1 MGPAAV
7 PADPTELVS
16 RVRRLAASRSRVVVG
31 IAGAPGAGKST
42 LAAAVVAGYGPGA
55 VLVGMDGFHLA
66 QRVLDQAGTAPVKGA
81 PETFDAAG
89 YVALLERLAEP
100 ASDVV
105 YAPEF
110 RRDLEEPI
118 AGAVAVPPATRVVV
132 TEGNYLLLDEA
143 PWNRV
148 RALCT
153 EVWFLDVPDDE
164 RVDRLVRRHVRFGR
178 LPDEARD
185 RAVTGTD
192 GRNAGLVLASRG
204 RADLL
209 LITPTVTPAVGPT
222 RNPDEALGSAHRTG

>member
-1 MGPAAV
+1 MTGPVGSAAV
-7 PADPTELVS
+7 PADPTELAT
-16 RVRRLAASRSRVVVG
+16 RLRRLAAGSSRVVVG

-42 LAAAVVAGYGPGA
+42 LAAAVVSEFGPGA

-66 QRVLDQAGTAPVKGA
+66 QRVLDEAGTAPVKGA

-89 YVALLERLAEP
+89 YVALLERLARP
-100 ASDVV
+100 APGETV

-110 RRDLEEPI
+110 RRELEEPI
-118 AGAVAVPPATRVVV
+118 AGAVAVPPAARVVV

-148 RALCT
+148 RTLCT
-153 EVWFLDVPDDE
+153 EVWFLDVPGDV

-178 LPDEARD
+178 LPDEALD

-192 GRNAGLVLASRG
+192 GRNAALVVASRE

-209 LITPTVTPAVGPT
+209 LVTPAQTAGEPI
-222 RNPDEALGSAHRTG
+222 ESAHRAG

>member
-1 MGPAAV
+1 LAN
-7 PADPTELVS
+7 
-16 RVRRLAASRSRVVVG
+16 RIRRLADRHSRVLIG

-42 LAAAVVAGYGPGA
+42 LAAAVVSEYGPGA

-66 QRVLDQAGTAPVKGA
+66 QRVLDEAGTAPVKGA

-89 YVALLERLAEP
+89 YVALLERLVRV
-100 ASDVV
+100 SDEVV

-110 RRDLEEPI
+110 RRELEEPI
-118 AGAVAVPPATRVVV
+118 AGAVAVPPDARVVV

-143 PWNRV
+143 PWDRV

-153 EVWFLDVPDDE
+153 EVWFLDVPDTE

-178 LPDEARD
+178 LPEEARD
-185 RAVTGTD
+185 RAETGTD
-192 GRNAGLVLASRG
+192 GRNAALVLASRG

-209 LITPTVTPAVGPT
+209 LLTPTRGGSEPL
-222 RNPDEALGSAHRTG
+222 ESAHRTG